1 MVREQSNIETE
12 RRSAFHKILMKT
24 IEMVTTYIL
33 DPINSV
39 YNYAIYSMYFETLLD
54 NGPNLSYKLEFQ
66 TITYYR
72 LPWLRV
78 TLLKLYYSEYMLHFE
93 EKMMV
98 SIFY

>member
-1 MVREQSNIETE
+1 VVREQSHVETE
-12 RRSAFHKILMKT
+12 RRSTFHKILMKN

-33 DPINSV
+33 DPINIV

-66 TITYYR
+66 TITYNR
-72 LPWLRV
+72 FPWLRV
-78 TLLKLYYSEYMLHFE
+78 TVRKLYYCEYMLHFE
-93 EKMMV
+93 ETMMV